1 MHLNARAAQRHT
13 SQIPPP
19 RSARSGRDMRSQH
32 QHGPRRRL
40 GHQSCSILSPSR
52 RPTSL
57 YNAPRAVT
65 PPPSG
70 QHPRNRRIRPAES
83 GGRPAHSR
91 CSERCRPLPSV
102 PFPTHRH
109 AVAPPASGQH
119 PRHRCIRPAESGGR
133 PAHSRCSERCRPLPS
148 VPPPMLH
155 AAVQSR
161 PPPPVS
167 VRATAAY
174 DQRNPP
180 SHCSERCLQW
190 PSVPPPSRAAGRGG
204 RTQRARGSGEGTTS
218 TAHEGSGE
226 QRITNERR
234 DAVRRI
240 RLVALRARTL
250 CPPHPAEVKIQ
261 KPATTSTGAALAVYT
276 TRYGLPA
283 PSVVGGARAGAPPLV
298 PHTGVAL
305 VSRGHG
311 AFENA
316 ASPRR
321 RSAGAS
327 RASDTRTPPDLQ
339 TTGPMESVG

>member
-1 MHLNARAAQRHT
+1 
-13 SQIPPP
+13 
-19 RSARSGRDMRSQH
+19 MR
-32 QHGPRRRL
+32 
-40 GHQSCSILSPSR
+40 
-52 RPTSL
+52 
-57 YNAPRAVT
+57 
-65 PPPSG
+65 
-70 QHPRNRRIRPAES
+70 
-83 GGRPAHSR
+83 
-91 CSERCRPLPSV
+91 
-102 PFPTHRH
+102 
-109 AVAPPASGQH
+109 
-119 PRHRCIRPAESGGR
+119 
-133 PAHSRCSERCRPLPS
+133 
-148 VPPPMLH
+148 H

-204 RTQRARGSGEGTTS
+204 RTQRARGSGEGSTY

-226 QRITNERR
+226 ERITHERR

-261 KPATTSTGAALAVYT
+261 KPATTSTGAALAVYET

-283 PSVVGGARAGAPPLV
+283 LSVVGGARAGAPPLV

-316 ASPRR
+316 ALAAAPERGGIACQRYPRAP
-321 RSAGAS
+321 RSADDWAHRVGWMTKKVPHVPAPARGGPPLLGQGAARPEQGLRPGRAPPS
-327 RASDTRTPPDLQ
+327 RNKVR
-339 TTGPMESVG
+339 